1 MTDMEMQMIRA
12 LAEIDRELGMPDDGC
27 NSTENTITAIR
38 LLHAV
43 HRDDTAEIERLRSA
57 IGWLVIRRTDGTVRL
72 NQDPVAL
79 EMAGK
84 LMKVPNAEI
93 TGRTL
98 AQNEADGA

>member
-43 HRDDTAEIERLRSA
+43 RRDDEAEIERLRA
-57 IGWLVIRRTDGTVRL
+57 ALVKIECEPINAEYMARA
-72 NQDPVAL
+72 AL
-79 EMAGK
+79 DYV
-84 LMKVPNAEI
+84 VPNAVLSGKPPHEEI
-93 TGRTL
+93 
-98 AQNEADGA
+98 